1 MQNKPLKFLL
11 YSFVAFL
18 LLAFGLIVY
27 LLANKD
33 QIKKYALDQLNAQL
47 DAKISI
53 NNIDITLFK
62 QFPKV
67 SLDMH
72 LVRITDPTQPEKYLL
87 QAEHVYIGFDFYDII
102 RKQYS
107 IKLIAI
113 DSAQLNLY
121 TNLEGKSNFNIFK
134 QDTST
139 TTNQSFLFSLRSTSN
154 MFKDAK
160 LDLRKPPLFF

>member
-11 YSFVAFL
+11 YSLVALL
-18 LLAFGLIVY
+18 LLASGLIGY
-27 LLANKD
+27 LLANKN
-33 QIKKYALDQLNAQL
+33 QIKKYAIDQLNAQL
-47 DAKISI
+47 DAKITI
-53 NNIDITLFK
+53 NNIDFTLFK
-62 QFPKV
+62 HFPKV

-72 LVRITDPTQPEKYLL
+72 LVRVTDPTQTHKFLL
-87 QAEHVYIGFDFYDII
+87 QAEHVYIGFNFYDIL

-134 QDTST
+134 QDSST
-139 TTNQSFLFSLRSTSN
+139 VANHSFLLSL
-154 MFKDAK
+154 
-160 LDLRKPPLFF
+160 